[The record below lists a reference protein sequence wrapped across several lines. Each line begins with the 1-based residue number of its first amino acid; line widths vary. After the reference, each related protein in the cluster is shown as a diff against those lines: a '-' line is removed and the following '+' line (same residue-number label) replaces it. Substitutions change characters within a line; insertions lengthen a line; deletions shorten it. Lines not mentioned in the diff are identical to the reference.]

1 MRKIRDRVLMYI
13 IPVLLLGIL
22 TNGYLGNESL
32 KKSLLEQM
40 EMDAKSLFQSLK
52 ISISNMEE
60 IEKDIDIYRMIK
72 KISMSVEL
80 FEFRYIDPAGRIK
93 SSMFKDQIGKRIE
106 TPNLKKILY
115 GSKETE
121 IYSTERDET
130 PVLVVLQPVIFE
142 DKLIGVVDVALD
154 GSSLADVQEKERFT
168 FRKQLEEAGKN
179 LAMAISTSIND
190 YYKIQNIV
198 DTGKLINEIVSG
210 SEGIKEISV
219 LQKNGNVILS
229 NFRQKIGSINNDIKS
244 NENIDYG
251 QTVKYFAGE
260 AGERVY
266 VVNIP
271 VSNGKMDSSDNILSI
286 SLDAEPYFEKV
297 SNSFLMNLVVTA
309 VIIVFTIITAVILLN
324 RIIRPIKYV
333 SSIFGEM
340 ANGDLTRKIDM
351 KLKEKEIFDMASA
364 FNSSV
369 NNICNIIR
377 KVRDSI
383 NILLSHE
390 QRLSKSFSEMNSGAT
405 KQSDMI
411 SIVTSATEEI
421 SMATEEIAAFS
432 TDSASYS
439 KEVENYARD
448 VKNVIG
454 GTMEGI
460 KAIDDSLNE
469 SSGDI
474 KNLEETVS
482 EIAEINLIIDDI
494 ADQTNLLALNAAI
507 EAARAGEQGRGFAV
521 VADEVRRLA
530 EKTGSATKEISG
542 MIDKI
547 STITDVTVG
556 KMKDNIMQ
564 SSDKMKLIMKAN
576 ESTEKILEMISMM
589 VERSDN
595 IASGIDEE
603 RTASKEISKNM
614 ESIYSI
620 TTNNMNRIAEIQ
632 EQSRSLSNISSEL
645 SGIISKF
652 RVN

>member
-1 MRKIRDRVLMYI
+1 
-13 IPVLLLGIL
+13 
-22 TNGYLGNESL
+22 
-32 KKSLLEQM
+32 
-40 EMDAKSLFQSLK
+40 
-52 ISISNMEE
+52 
-60 IEKDIDIYRMIK
+60 
-72 KISMSVEL
+72 
-80 FEFRYIDPAGRIK
+80 
-93 SSMFKDQIGKRIE
+93 MFKDQIGKRIE
-106 TPNLKKILY
+106 TPNLKTILY
-115 GSKETE
+115 GSEETE
-121 IYSTERDET
+121 IYSAERDET
-130 PVLVVLQPVIFE
+130 PVIVVLQPVIFE
-142 DKLIGVVDVALD
+142 DKLIGGVDVALG
-154 GSSLADVQEKERFT
+154 GSSLADVEEQERFT
-168 FRKQLEEAGKN
+168 FAKQLEEAGKN

>member
-1 MRKIRDRVLMYI
+1 MYI

>member
-1 MRKIRDRVLMYI
+1 
-13 IPVLLLGIL
+13 
-22 TNGYLGNESL
+22 
-32 KKSLLEQM
+32 
-40 EMDAKSLFQSLK
+40 
-52 ISISNMEE
+52 
-60 IEKDIDIYRMIK
+60 
-72 KISMSVEL
+72 
-80 FEFRYIDPAGRIK
+80 
-93 SSMFKDQIGKRIE
+93 
-106 TPNLKKILY
+106 
-115 GSKETE
+115 
-121 IYSTERDET
+121 
-130 PVLVVLQPVIFE
+130 
-142 DKLIGVVDVALD
+142 
-154 GSSLADVQEKERFT
+154 
-168 FRKQLEEAGKN
+168 
-179 LAMAISTSIND
+179 
-190 YYKIQNIV
+190 
-198 DTGKLINEIVSG
+198 
-210 SEGIKEISV
+210 
-219 LQKNGNVILS
+219 
-229 NFRQKIGSINNDIKS
+229 
-244 NENIDYG
+244 
-251 QTVKYFAGE
+251 
-260 AGERVY
+260 
-266 VVNIP
+266 
-271 VSNGKMDSSDNILSI
+271 
-286 SLDAEPYFEKV
+286 
-297 SNSFLMNLVVTA
+297 
-309 VIIVFTIITAVILLN
+309 
-324 RIIRPIKYV
+324 
-333 SSIFGEM
+333 
-340 ANGDLTRKIDM
+340 
-351 KLKEKEIFDMASA
+351 
-364 FNSSV
+364 
-369 NNICNIIR
+369 
-377 KVRDSI
+377 
-383 NILLSHE
+383 
-390 QRLSKSFSEMNSGAT
+390 
-405 KQSDMI
+405 
-411 SIVTSATEEI
+411 
-421 SMATEEIAAFS
+421 MATEEIAAFS